1 MEAPSFLNR
10 DLRPAVT
17 LRIYDARDSDIET
30 GRLLSVSI
38 HLLRVHMT
46 VRLRHSG
53 RTPADHSH
61 LANEPVAAGIGHACK
76 LEGSCRRL
84 PIPASRAKL
93 SIVNCPALR
102 ADASPRLR
110 AGTAEGD
117 GSESLL
123 AREFGRG
130 RPFAERNLHRRQ
142 GRCRWGGGADH
153 RSEQPRLSSLR
164 ARRLL
169 PQGQKTFKAVV
180 PRLQATG
187 AGRDALRGLRDAG

>member
-1 MEAPSFLNR
+1 MEAPSFLKT
-10 DLRPAVT
+10 DLRLA
-17 LRIYDARDSDIET
+17 LRPRNFDAHCRDIET
-30 GRLLSVSI
+30 GRQLPASI
-38 HLLRVHMT
+38 HFLRMHLP

-53 RTPADHSH
+53 RTPADHSR
-61 LANEPVAAGIGHACK
+61 LANEPVAAAIGHACK

-84 PIPASRAKL
+84 PMPASRATL
-93 SIVNCPALR
+93 SRVTCPALR
-102 ADASPRLR
+102 ADTSTRLR

-142 GRCRWGGGADH
+142 GHCRWGGGADH
-153 RSEQPRLSSLR
+153 RSEQPRLSSLC

-169 PQGQKTFKAVV
+169 PQGQKTFKTVV

-187 AGRDALRGLRDAG
+187 AGRNALRGLRDAG